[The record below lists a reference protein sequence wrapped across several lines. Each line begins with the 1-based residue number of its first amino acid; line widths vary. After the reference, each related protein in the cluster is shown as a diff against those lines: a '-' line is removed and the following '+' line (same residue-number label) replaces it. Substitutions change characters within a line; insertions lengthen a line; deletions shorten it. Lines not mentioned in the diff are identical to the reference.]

1 MDIAEKV
8 KNTRWHRDWA
18 GQEFLLQA
26 SMDVDANF
34 DYMREFIG
42 ITHGA
47 YLLLLDGDGCSGNYP
62 QEPHER
68 LSLVAAER
76 ARDPDFLAHWCSEF
90 KNLSDRVLPVLLG
103 DTEELLSRLPEIYP
117 SYERYG
123 TYQIACKA
131 AFNSLNLAGDE
142 KILAE
147 LESAR
152 TYSEMFYTESLEALR
167 RASVYISERH
177 ASYTPALL
185 QRLVVS
191 ELLAYFSGGR
201 LPDTDVLESRMGD
214 IGWYIDE
221 QGQECIPAGRMK
233 EIQRYWMSRMDTDR
247 IQGATAYPGTVRA
260 TARIMKSPDEKKEF
274 HEGDI
279 LVTTMTDPRYLPLM
293 KKAGAIV
300 TDSGGLLC
308 HAAITSRE
316 LKIPCL
322 IGTLYATKVIKDG
335 DMIEVDATNGVA
347 RIIAS

>member
-131 AFNSLNLAGDE
+131 AFNSLAADYNANMA
-142 KILAE
+142 KINFA
-147 LESAR
+147 
-152 TYSEMFYTESLEALR
+152 FCN
-167 RASVYISERH
+167 
-177 ASYTPALL
+177 
-185 QRLVVS
+185 
-191 ELLAYFSGGR
+191 
-201 LPDTDVLESRMGD
+201 
-214 IGWYIDE
+214 IGTM
-221 QGQECIPAGRMK
+221 PAGADIPLPR
-233 EIQRYWMSRMDTDR
+233 
-247 IQGATAYPGTVRA
+247 
-260 TARIMKSPDEKKEF
+260 EF
-274 HEGDI
+274 
-279 LVTTMTDPRYLPLM
+279 RQY
-293 KKAGAIV
+293 IV
-300 TDSGGLLC
+300 D
-308 HAAITSRE
+308 
-316 LKIPCL
+316 
-322 IGTLYATKVIKDG
+322 
-335 DMIEVDATNGVA
+335 
-347 RIIAS
+347 